1 MCVGSGARAVS
12 AAESGDI
19 TADSKNLAAVDFL
32 PLAFLRMLSPK
43 WGRLSRLPGMVFFS
57 IASLT
62 GAFVPRIRG
71 NPRQHC
77 GRTAPSAR
85 TSFRASFENG
95 DLGVVR

>member
-71 NPRQHC
+71 ES
-77 GRTAPSAR
+77 PSALR
-85 TSFRASFENG
+85 PHRPFREN
-95 DLGVVR
+95 LFSSIL

>member
-19 TADSKNLAAVDFL
+19 TADSKNLSAVDFL

-71 NPRQHC
+71 ESRPHR
-77 GRTAPSAR
+77 P
-85 TSFRASFENG
+85 FREN
-95 DLGVVR
+95 LFSSIL